1 MVTVICL
8 NDGFFNISD
17 PCHKGYLLISGSE
30 NLLEKYVGASNFT
43 QPLNHRSFYMKAQ
56 LASQLDNCN
65 CDHMI
70 HTQVFL
76 THHAEEYYFMLTKPQ
91 FTDD

>member
-1 MVTVICL
+1 VIHV
-8 NDGFFNISD
+8 IRAI
-17 PCHKGYLLISGSE
+17 YLFQVLKICRK
-30 NLLEKYVGASNFT
+30 NTWVQAICRKD
-43 QPLNHRSFYMKAQ
+43 FYMKAQ